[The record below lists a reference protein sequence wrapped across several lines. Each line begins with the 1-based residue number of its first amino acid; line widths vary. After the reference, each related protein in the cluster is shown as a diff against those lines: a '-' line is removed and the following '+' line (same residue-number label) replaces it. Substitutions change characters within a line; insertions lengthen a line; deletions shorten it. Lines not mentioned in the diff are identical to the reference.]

1 MYKVSLLVETE
12 GLSMHQLSK
21 VFLITLASFSLV
33 GLAGCADKKSAT
45 APATEKASSPA
56 RVHEVQ
62 RTNVTTIALA
72 TYHLMKSNGQLEK
85 LNDDIEPSARNVVED
100 TDNKKIA
107 FDAGTEQNDYFEQKA
122 HITIDSN
129 KVLYTTKQDNTSVDS
144 LYKKYSKTVSFQR
157 FLDEF
162 EIQDHDEDF
171 DD

>member
-1 MYKVSLLVETE
+1 
-12 GLSMHQLSK
+12 MHQLSK

-62 RTNVTTIALA
+62 RTNATTIALA
-72 TYHLMKSNGQLEK
+72 TYHLMKSNGQLET

-107 FDAGTEQNDYFEQKA
+107 FDAGTEQNDYFEQKPILLS
-122 HITIDSN
+122 ITTRCFIQPN
-129 KVLYTTKQDNTSVDS
+129 KIIPVSITSIKSIPKQLVSSV
-144 LYKKYSKTVSFQR
+144 F
-157 FLDEF
+157 
-162 EIQDHDEDF
+162 
-171 DD
+171 